1 MKLFHRK
8 PEPVRLQKVQP
19 SLWCRINYFCIE
31 NAGIIL
37 FLITL
42 LILILTIIATCTI
55 IGANGGCLESTNYYT
70 HLKNI

>member
-1 MKLFHRK
+1 MRLFNRK
-8 PEPVRLQKVQP
+8 QEPVRLHKPEP

-42 LILILTIIATCTI
+42 LVLILTVIATCMI
-55 IGANGGCLESTNYYT
+55 VGANGGCLESGNYYT

>member
-8 PEPVRLQKVQP
+8 PEPVRLHKP
-19 SLWCRINYFCIE
+19 EPRLWCRINYFCIE

-42 LILILTIIATCTI
+42 LILILTIIATCMI
-55 IGANGGCLESTNYYT
+55 VGANGGCLESTNYYT